1 MWALDVRECS
11 CSVASQRWC
20 TEKKVLENISLVLG
34 RGGAIMPA
42 TISAEML
49 RHPSCWVGLQAV
61 GGVPGE
67 GQSAHLA
74 SRFVGSAPTRVLS
87 VHRCPE
93 KSWKNS
99 ADCCDCYTATHA
111 KRNVPQEMRKF
122 LNVPLGG
129 ILAEKKLKEKKW
141 MWTNA
146 ACNCG
151 KYKESVLNNSITVL
165 LRNSNNFHLVLCTE
179 KPSTFAFVAEC
190 SQSLSL
196 FIIQT

>member
-1 MWALDVRECS
+1 MWALDVCECS

-20 TEKKVLENISLVLG
+20 AEKKVLENISLVLG

-42 TISAEML
+42 TISAETR
-49 RHPSCWVGLQAV
+49 RHPSRWVGLQAV

-87 VHRCPE
+87 EHRCPE

-111 KRNVPQEMRKF
+111 KRNVPQEMWKF
-122 LNVPLGG
+122 LNGSRG
-129 ILAEKKLKEKKW
+129 HSCRKKERRNW
-141 MWTNA
+141 IWTNA
-146 ACNCG
+146 TRNSG
-151 KYKESVLNNSITVL
+151 KYKESLLNDSIIVL
-165 LRNSNNFHLVLCTE
+165 LRNPNYFLLVYTQN
-179 KPSTFAFVAEC
+179 TFEFVAEC

>member
-20 TEKKVLENISLVLG
+20 AEKKVLENISLVLG

-42 TISAEML
+42 TISAETR
-49 RHPSCWVGLQAV
+49 RHPSCWVGLRAV

-111 KRNVPQEMRKF
+111 KRNVPQEMWKF
-122 LNVPLGG
+122 LNGPRGHS
-129 ILAEKKLKEKKW
+129 
-141 MWTNA
+141 
-146 ACNCG
+146 CG
-151 KYKESVLNNSITVL
+151 KKKKVKKVDLN
-165 LRNSNNFHLVLCTE
+165 
-179 KPSTFAFVAEC
+179 EC
-190 SQSLSL
+190 NTQPWK
-196 FIIQT
+196 IQQISFKLQHHSATKKS